1 MPISLANQAEKV
13 DEMTLKTSLPAANA
27 ALHSMTESMHRG
39 ADTLRDTSRQL
50 RDGAIRA
57 SDNTVNYIRLEPI
70 KSVAIAAAAG
80 AGLMT
85 LIGLWNRSH
94 PRS

>member
-1 MPISLANQAEKV
+1 MSINLADQAEKNSDMV
-13 DEMTLKTSLPAANA
+13 LKTSHPAVNG
-27 ALHSMTESMHRG
+27 ALHSMSESMHRG

-50 RDGAIRA
+50 RDGAIRV

-80 AGLMT
+80 AGLVA

-94 PRS
+94 PRA